1 MNIFSIKENFVFS
14 SSLVAFVCGAVAG
27 GTCIALLKQNI
38 GVIHASHLDNPICK
52 STLDAESSI
61 SKTQDAEIEK
71 ILNSLKVA
79 NGDEIPAFNMTNI
92 RLQPYE
98 ALVLFDELLA
108 ECVREH
114 KGNRAEAIAWIATR
128 LVEGNDEAFLN
139 VLAGDTIH
147 DAKTLSQVED
157 ILKSQGNKYW
167 HQFTEGVLAQFA
179 LQNPQKGFLWLDNS
193 KLEATARSSLSLHYV
208 EKIVDGLL
216 TKNTSEAL
224 DALNGI
230 DCPDGIS
237 VAIRRSY
244 YEKMARNDGE
254 ELWQTVIKPNTSPDV
269 FCDAFESLF
278 PTNPNKY
285 ADQLTA
291 SSITGEGRIKSEQIL
306 IHSWSNLAPKRAF
319 EWLTNNRHLL
329 KSQTPMSPLF
339 ESWARRDSLQAS
351 SALLQL
357 EAGDDRD
364 DAISGVVLGLYNSE
378 NDVAMRWLA
387 QIADNEKRNT
397 LENRLSKNLK

>member
-1 MNIFSIKENFVFS
+1 MKN
-14 SSLVAFVCGAVAG
+14 LG
-27 GTCIALLKQNI
+27 
-38 GVIHASHLDNPICK
+38 
-52 STLDAESSI
+52 
-61 SKTQDAEIEK
+61 
-71 ILNSLKVA
+71 
-79 NGDEIPAFNMTNI
+79 
-92 RLQPYE
+92 LQPYE
-98 ALVLFDELLA
+98 SLLFFDEFIK

-114 KGNRAEAIAWIATR
+114 NGNRAEAIAWIATR
-128 LVEGNDEAFLN
+128 LIEGNDAVFLN
-139 VLAGDTIH
+139 VIAGETIH
-147 DAKTLSQVED
+147 DTKTLSQVED
-157 ILKSQGNKYW
+157 VLKSQDNKYW
-167 HQFTEGVLAQFA
+167 HQFTKGALAQFA
-179 LQNPQKGFLWLDNS
+179 LQNPKKGFLWLDNC
-193 KLEATARSSLSLHYV
+193 KLEDTTRSSLSLHYA

-216 TKNTSEAL
+216 TKNTIQAL
-224 DALNGI
+224 ETLNEM

-237 VAIRRSY
+237 VELRRSY

-291 SSITGEGRIKSEQIL
+291 SSSTGEGRIKSEQFL
-306 IHSWSNLAPKRAF
+306 IHSWSQLAPERAF

-351 SALLQL
+351 SALLHF

-364 DAISGVVLGLYNSE
+364 DAISGLVLGLYYSE
-378 NDVAMRWLA
+378 HDVAMRWLT
-387 QIADNEKRNT
+387 QIANNEKRNT